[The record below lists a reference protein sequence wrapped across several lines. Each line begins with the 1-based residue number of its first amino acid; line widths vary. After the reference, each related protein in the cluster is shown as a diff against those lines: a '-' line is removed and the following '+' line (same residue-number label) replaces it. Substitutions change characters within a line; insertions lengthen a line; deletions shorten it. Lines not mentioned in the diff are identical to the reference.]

1 MRLTSSNVHAT
12 SFLHKPCQ
20 CGWADRGAAH
30 VTQGR
35 HGARATAAPRHAAL
49 LSTSSAGAQR
59 TMSTHCAGV
68 ATTKRFVGQHHVHVT
83 DDVVDAHRVCGRHE
97 RVQVKPAPAA
107 PCFDFVKSGCLPRA
121 NAFATRRSHTAR
133 SQHTTSSHQEHHA
146 MLPSAVNT
154 PLAQL
159 GSKTR
164 VLLLAW
170 GRRSFV
176 DKGAYRRG
184 SLHIP
189 RS

>member
-83 DDVVDAHRVCGRHE
+83 DDVVDDRTCGR
-97 RVQVKPAPAA
+97 VQAKPAPAA

-133 SQHTTSSHQEHHA
+133 SQHNTSSHQERDA

-154 PLAQL
+154 PLPEDALGVAQL

-170 GRRSFV
+170 VARSFV
-176 DKGAYRRG
+176 DKGT
-184 SLHIP
+184 H
-189 RS
+189 